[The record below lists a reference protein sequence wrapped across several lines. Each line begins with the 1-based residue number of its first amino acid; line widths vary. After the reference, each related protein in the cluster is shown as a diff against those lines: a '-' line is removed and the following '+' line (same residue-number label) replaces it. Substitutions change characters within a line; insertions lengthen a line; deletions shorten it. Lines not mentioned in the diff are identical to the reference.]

1 MQAGIAHLAPSES
14 HDRLRLGTLSMTSC
28 FETTKTGGHCYI
40 SVCAHAQAAYDQI
53 DFAALEQD
61 VQQVAATCS
70 MTHSPVVFGHNDL
83 LSGNILVLQQPG
95 FDPEDPDRE
104 GPVGFIDY
112 EYGAYT
118 YRGFDIGNHFTEYAG
133 FEGDYTRYPNKEQQ
147 ELFFRHYLAAD
158 NGTAADTP
166 LPSDQLDRLSA
177 EANVWALASH
187 LYWGIWALIQ
197 ACHSPMDFDYIQ
209 FSNTRLGEMR
219 RRKDAFIA
227 EACRVFG
234 AEGSPVQAV
243 PAGAEQLLQG
253 QDVNGVVASIAASSL
268 CPS

>member
-133 FEGDYTRYPNKEQQ
+133 FEGDYTRCEDPAEQGRLCVRQ
-147 ELFFRHYLAAD
+147 TTQYCSSNNRRCY
-158 NGTAADTP
+158 
-166 LPSDQLDRLSA
+166 LSA
-177 EANVWALASH
+177 CSYSTTASMSLHDLTAL
-187 LYWGIWALIQ
+187 WQ
-197 ACHSPMDFDYIQ
+197 QQP
-209 FSNTRLGEMR
+209 
-219 RRKDAFIA
+219 
-227 EACRVFG
+227 
-234 AEGSPVQAV
+234 
-243 PAGAEQLLQG
+243 
-253 QDVNGVVASIAASSL
+253 
-268 CPS
+268 